1 MMYELGLLTHFVNE
15 KLTTNHLVELEIDTQ
30 KLQEYEELIIAETKR
45 IRNKM
50 KEIVSSDRSE
60 AKIIRYV
67 RQHQLDITCL
77 CDEIH
82 LLRGSLPNGINLDN
96 DLRNNV
102 IKLHNLLSSQTIAL
116 LLFIFKYFKRYS
128 DPDIHVPLAYQQI
141 IFEKEF
147 LRIRQV
153 YDRISELQI
162 QPQLVRPLK
171 FYLISSLRNRS
182 ISWNNIKY
190 LKKLIGHILNALSK
204 DRCIDW
210 NAKIIV
216 MLMYLNFNN
225 LEFYMEVRR
234 WIRNQLLDEEE
245 ISGKLKILNSYLN
258 YIQQFLVHPELIEKQ
273 NRDSLK
279 VMIEG
284 FIRTEIAELEH
295 TNQNLSI
302 HSASKDIA
310 IETLPISISV
320 PQLGY
325 LIRLLVRG
333 KVFLVNARKPKKLL
347 QFISKWITTAG
358 TNAKMSFGHLKNE
371 YYDPKKAAA
380 LALRAILLR
389 LIEMI
394 NKDLETKL

>member
-1 MMYELGLLTHFVNE
+1 MYELGLLTHFVNE
-15 KLTTNHLVELEIDTQ
+15 KLTTNHLVELEIDSQ
-30 KLQEYEELIIAETKR
+30 QLHEYEELIIAETKR
-45 IRNKM
+45 IRSKM
-50 KEIVSSDRSE
+50 KEIVFSDRSE
-60 AKIIRYV
+60 AKILRYV

-82 LLRGSLPNGINLDN
+82 SLKGSLPDGSRLDN
-96 DLRNNV
+96 DLRNN
-102 IKLHNLLSSQTIAL
+102 IISLHNLLSSQTIAL
-116 LLFIFKYFKRYS
+116 LLFILKYFKSYS

-141 IFEKEF
+141 IFDKEF

-171 FYLISSLRNRS
+171 SYLISSLRNRS
-182 ISWNNIKY
+182 ISWNNITY

-210 NAKIIV
+210 NSKIIV

-234 WIRNQLLDEEE
+234 WIRNQLLEEEE
-245 ISGKLKILNSYLN
+245 ISGKLKILTSYLN

-279 VMIEG
+279 VMTEG

-295 TNQNLSI
+295 MNQSLSI

-347 QFISKWITTAG
+347 QFISNWITTAG